1 MERRRLQYMRNLLS
15 RRPIFVF
22 VDVSNGNR
30 RIGEVVE
37 INNLTTWVKIMIG
50 AKTSIVIKRHNV
62 KHHLEHYKM
71 GEYYEA
77 IHTEAGD

>member
-1 MERRRLQYMRNLLS
+1 MERLRLQYMRSVLKL
-15 RRPIFVF
+15 RPMFVF
-22 VDVSNGNR
+22 VDVMNGKR
-30 RIGEVVE
+30 RIGEVQL

-71 GEYYEA
+71 GEYYES
-77 IHTEAGD
+77 IYTETGD